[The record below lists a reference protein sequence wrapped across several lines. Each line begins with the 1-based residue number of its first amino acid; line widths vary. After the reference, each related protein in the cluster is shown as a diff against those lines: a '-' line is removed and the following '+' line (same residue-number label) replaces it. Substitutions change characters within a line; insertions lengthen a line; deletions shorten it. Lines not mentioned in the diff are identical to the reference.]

1 MKIKKSNKI
10 PRTFLLYKNPSY
22 LFWSKAKTRQK
33 LNQCTMPTKTES
45 KIERKKEKEK
55 RFR

>member
-10 PRTFLLYKNPSY
+10 PRTFLLYKHPSY